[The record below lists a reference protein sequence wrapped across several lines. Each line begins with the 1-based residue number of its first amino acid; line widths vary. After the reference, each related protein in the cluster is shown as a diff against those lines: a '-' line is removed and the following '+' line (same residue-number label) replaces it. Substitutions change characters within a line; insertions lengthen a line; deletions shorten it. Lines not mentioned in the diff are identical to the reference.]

1 MAQCRCSDGTLGG
14 VWHSVGALMA
24 LQVVYGTV

>member
-1 MAQCRCSDGTLGG
+1 MFLGCSDGTSGG